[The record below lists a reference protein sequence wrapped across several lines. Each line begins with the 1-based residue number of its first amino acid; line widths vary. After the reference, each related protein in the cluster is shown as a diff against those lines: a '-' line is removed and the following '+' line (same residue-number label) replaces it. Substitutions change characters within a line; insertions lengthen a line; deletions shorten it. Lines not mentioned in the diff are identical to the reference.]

1 MSLKDWTYLRLK
13 KNIKLAKHA
22 GFCYGVKRA
31 VETTKK
37 LKTQNTDKETFDIFV
52 LGELIHNS
60 HVINELSEMGIHTVD
75 TLPDGKKGVCV
86 IRSHGAAPEVF
97 ESAKNKGYE
106 VVDLT
111 CFDVKKVQ
119 QKAIQLVQE
128 GFLLVIVG
136 KPEHPEVCAIKA
148 NAQPHGENVIVAPD
162 VETLK
167 EFEEEIIKHKRIGVV
182 VQTTQRI
189 ENLKCVVD
197 YLLPLAK
204 EIKVFN
210 TICASTSLRQSEA
223 KSLALES
230 DLMVVVGSRK
240 SANTTHLAEILSGI
254 TSTIHIETDEELKNY
269 EDLIAN
275 AQNIGVTAGAS
286 TPDLIIENVINKLNN
301 Y

>member
-1 MSLKDWTYLRLK
+1 MK

-31 VETTKK
+31 VETTKN
-37 LKTQNTDKETFDIFV
+37 LKSENDNKDIFV

-60 HVINELSEMGIHTVD
+60 HVINELSDLGIHTVD
-75 TLPDGKKGVCV
+75 ELPDDKTGVCI

-111 CFDVKKVQ
+111 CLDVKKVQ

-167 EFEEEIIKHKRIGVV
+167 VFEKQIKDHKRVGVV

-189 ENLKCVVD
+189 ENLKNVVD

-204 EIKVFN
+204 ELKVFN

-230 DLMVVVGSRK
+230 DLMVVVGSKK
-240 SANTTHLAEILSGI
+240 SANTTHLAEILSDI
-254 TSTIHIETDEELKNY
+254 TSTIHIETDEELSNY
-269 EDLIAN
+269 EDLIKKS
-275 AQNIGVTAGAS
+275 QNIGITAGAS
-286 TPDLIIENVINKLNN
+286 TPDNIINNVMEKLNN

>member
-1 MSLKDWTYLRLK
+1 MK
-13 KNIKLAKHA
+13 KNIKLAKLA

-37 LKTQNTDKETFDIFV
+37 LKKENPDKEIFV

-60 HVINELSEMGIHTVD
+60 HVINELSSLGIHTVD
-75 TLPDGKKGVCV
+75 ELPCNQTGVCI

-97 ESAKNKGYE
+97 DNAKQKGYE
-106 VVDLT
+106 IVDLT
-111 CFDVKKVQ
+111 CPDVKKVQ

-128 GFLLVIVG
+128 GFLLIIVG

-148 NAQPHGENVIVAPD
+148 NAQSHGDNVVVAPD

-167 EFEEEIIKHKRIGVV
+167 NFEEEIKKHKRAGVV

-189 ENLKCVVD
+189 ENLQSIVN
-197 YLLPLAK
+197 YLLTVAK
-204 EIKVFN
+204 EIKIFN
-210 TICASTSLRQSEA
+210 TICASTSMRQAEA
-223 KSLALES
+223 KNLAKES
-230 DLMVVVGSRK
+230 DLMVVVGSKK

-254 TSTIHIETDEELKNY
+254 TSTVHIETDNELQNFDELIKN
-269 EDLIAN
+269 AH
-275 AQNIGVTAGAS
+275 NIGVTAGAS
-286 TPDLIIENVINKLNN
+286 TPDAIIENVINKLNN

>member
-1 MSLKDWTYLRLK
+1 MK

-37 LKTQNTDKETFDIFV
+37 LKTENKDKEIFV

-60 HVINELSEMGIHTVD
+60 HVINELSNLGIHTVD
-75 TLPDGKKGVCV
+75 ELPCNNSSKCTNICV

-97 ESAKNKGYE
+97 ENAKQKGYE

-111 CFDVKKVQ
+111 CLDVKKVQ
-119 QKAIQLVQE
+119 QKAIELVQD

-148 NAQPHGENVIVAPD
+148 NAQPHGEKVIVAPD
-162 VETLK
+162 VKSLES
-167 EFEEEIIKHKRIGVV
+167 FEEEIKKHKRVGVV

-189 ENLKCVVD
+189 ENLQSVVN
-197 YLLPLAK
+197 YLLPLSK
-204 EIKVFN
+204 ELKVFN

-223 KSLALES
+223 KNLAKES
-230 DLMVVVGSRK
+230 DLMIVVGSKK

-254 TSTIHIETDEELKNY
+254 TSTIHIETDDELNNY
-269 EDLIAN
+269 KELIEKTI
-275 AQNIGVTAGAS
+275 NIGVTAGAS
-286 TPDLIIENVINKLNN
+286 TPDNIINNVMEKLNN